1 MNSTKQI
8 IFCFIY
14 KGFLY
19 TKYKALVSNG
29 FLKLANKVL
38 DHKDEDRD
46 TSFQLLCS
54 WLEGQAEVFTL
65 PEIQEKMKSFSEPGE
80 AQIVTQLEK
89 KVQEACKDWI
99 YFS

>member
-8 IFCFIY
+8 IFCCIY

-19 TKYKALVSNG
+19 AKYKALVSNG

-46 TSFQLLCS
+46 TSF
-54 WLEGQAEVFTL
+54 
-65 PEIQEKMKSFSEPGE
+65 
-80 AQIVTQLEK
+80 
-89 KVQEACKDWI
+89 
-99 YFS
+99 